1 MEDNKTNVT
10 NDKLENNKKSKFG
23 KSDYQKASSK
33 EADLNKKI
41 DRLTKQLEQRQN
53 EIMKQIDR
61 KLEEVDL
68 KIEKQKQEMSRE
80 LDVRK
85 EDTIKSMTSRFEDQ
99 IEVNVGKK
107 VRDVERKVIGIKNG
121 KIFRR
126 DILIILLVV
135 LVGFLAYCLYDVNY
149 YNIKTFI
156 DSKGEIT
163 AKSEEPAQNEVETNI
178 DNNEEP
184 KEEEPAAEP
193 EPEPEPEP
201 PKPASYYIENYSY
214 LISNLMLT
222 GDQELYMF
230 QNDFS
235 EPAIPNAMK
244 LQIAFK
250 NMDESKKVVENNT
263 VSFKEEDLLEA
274 YKKIFGENAT
284 IQNETF
290 TYNKNRFLYYNNVYV
305 GFIENQTE
313 TPANLVYKI
322 DNATEV
328 DGVLTFE
335 ITVAKKQGTK
345 LQNILTNQNVTV
357 RYAGEDIAKYTAK
370 LTHFKITYNKVG
382 ETYTYNSISQ

>member
-1 MEDNKTNVT
+1 MEDNKTNST
-10 NDKLENNKKSKFG
+10 NDKLENNRKSKFN
-23 KSDYQKASSK
+23 KSDYQKVSNK
-33 EADLNKKI
+33 EGDLNKKI

-53 EIMKQIDR
+53 EIIKQIER
-61 KLEEVDL
+61 KLEEADL
-68 KIEKQKQEMSRE
+68 QIEKQKQEMNKQ
-80 LDVRK
+80 LDERK
-85 EDTIKSMTSRFEDQ
+85 EEIIKSMTLRFEDQ

-107 VRDVERKVIGIKNG
+107 VREVERKVIRIKNG

-126 DILIILLVV
+126 DILIILLIA
-135 LVGFLAYCLYDVNY
+135 LVGFLAYCLYDINY

-156 DSKGEIT
+156 ESKGEIT
-163 AKSEEPAQNEVETNI
+163 AKSEKVIENEIKNNV
-178 DNNEEP
+178 DNNEEQ
-184 KEEEPAAEP
+184 KEKETNF

-222 GDQELYMF
+222 GDKELYMF

-235 EPAIPNAMK
+235 EPAIPNEMK

-263 VSFKEEDLLEA
+263 VTFKDEDLLES
-274 YKKIFGENAT
+274 YKKIFGEKAT

-290 TYNKNRFLYYNNVYV
+290 IYNKNRFLYYNNMYL

-313 TPANLVYKI
+313 TPSNLVYKI

-328 DGVLTFE
+328 DGVLTFD
-335 ITVAKKQGTK
+335 ITVAKKQGNK
-345 LQNILTNQNVTV
+345 LQNILTNKNVTTKYV
-357 RYAGEDIAKYTAK
+357 GEDIAKYSAK